1 MGIKQLRVEGYKSY
15 SPAHPFDM
23 ALGRITVLL
32 GANGAGKSNLLSLFR
47 SLRNVGD
54 SSCPFG
60 ALSFYG
66 SIARTKKFSVTFTA
80 DDGRVSDWVVRW
92 NDGSTSDEWRGD
104 VPRARVYQ
112 FNNTSPTA
120 GIKQVVSVYD
130 CAQLQEDGSNLA
142 AVLRRL
148 RDEFPAYYKRIVVQ
162 MRRVMPQFG
171 DFELDDPQD
180 AGSAILCWTDQGFPG
195 VKFNPNQ
202 LSDGSLRFLA
212 LLTLLLSP
220 PSMLPETIVLDEPE
234 IGLHPKALL
243 LLHGMIEVASENCQV
258 ILSTQSSVFVNL
270 FAAEEIVVVEH
281 DAVEACSVAKR
292 LDVAGLQS
300 WLEEFSLAEAW
311 EKNLFG
317 GNP

>member
-15 SPAHPFDM
+15 SPARPFDM
-23 ALGRITVLL
+23 ALGKITVLL
-32 GANGAGKSNLLSLFR
+32 GANGAGKSNLLSVFR
-47 SLRNVGD
+47 NLKHVGD
-54 SSCPFG
+54 GSSSFG
-60 ALSFYG
+60 VMSFYG
-66 SIARTKKFSVTFTA
+66 SIAKTRKFSATFTA
-80 DDGRVSDWVVRW
+80 DNGRIASWSVRW
-92 NDGSTSDEWRGD
+92 NDGSITDEWSGD
-104 VPRARVYQ
+104 VPRVRVYQ

-120 GIKQVVSVYD
+120 GIKQEASVYD
-130 CAQLQEDGSNLA
+130 CAELQEDGSNLA
-142 AVLRRL
+142 AILRRL
-148 RDEFPAYYKRIVVQ
+148 RDEFPQYYKRIVLQ

-171 DFELDDPQD
+171 DFDLDDPKD
-180 AGSAILCWTDQGFPG
+180 KGNAILCWTDRGFPG

-202 LSDGSLRFLA
+202 LSDGSLRFLS

-243 LLHGMIEVASENCQV
+243 LLHGIIEVASENCQV
-258 ILSTQSSVFVNL
+258 ILATQSSTFVNL

-281 DAVEACSVAKR
+281 DDNEACSVAKR
-292 LDVAGLQS
+292 LDVAELRS